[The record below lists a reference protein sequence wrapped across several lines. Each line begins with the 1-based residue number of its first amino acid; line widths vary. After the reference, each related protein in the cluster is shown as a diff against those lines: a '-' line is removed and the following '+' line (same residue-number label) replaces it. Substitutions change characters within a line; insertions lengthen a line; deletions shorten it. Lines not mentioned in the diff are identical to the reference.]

1 MLNVDLSLPQVIGV
15 TTYCTARTTTP
26 VPRLSTGFR
35 TLLDVEPVPAINR
48 ISGHRVKT

>member
-35 TLLDVEPVPAINR
+35 TLFDIEPITTVNR
-48 ISGHRVKT
+48 ISGYRVKT